1 MKKMTLFL
9 AILILSRVGIAY
21 GADTAPNGLQ
31 NFFLGSSNA
40 NTANIN
46 QVLALLVGPAGPP
59 GAAGVAGRDGFSGLN
74 GVDGMPGAPGPVGQT
89 GPQGIQGIQGL
100 QGVAG
105 APGPAGAQGLQGL
118 QGPAGGASL
127 GYANGTVGLTGCD
140 DSVKLDIG
148 SLFTPSG
155 FKLKSISVSG
165 ISTDCIA
172 PAKLNI
178 YITKFPCEPAPAGG
192 YAPGKACTN
201 VPGKVTMKCVT
212 PIENNVEGV
221 ITIDAETVGPGGGST
236 CSKYLGTGD
245 IDNFFVNSDG
255 SGGTSMND
263 LYRTPKTG
271 YPATDNPAI
280 GLEIVA

>member
-31 NFFLGSSNA
+31 NFFLGTSNA

-105 APGPAGAQGLQGL
+105 APGPAGAQGPA
-118 QGPAGGASL
+118 GPAGPAGTGSGGTL
-127 GYANGTVGLTGCD
+127 GYTGGTVGLTGCATN
-140 DSVKLDIG
+140 VTIDIT
-148 SLFTPSG
+148 SKFTPSG
-155 FKLKSISVSG
+155 FRLQAISVGG
-165 ISTDCIA
+165 IPADCIGQNLIVYA
-172 PAKLNI
+172 TDETADTVKCTTAVSAVGS
-178 YITKFPCEPAPAGG
+178 ITVNK
-192 YAPGKACTN
+192 
-201 VPGKVTMKCVT
+201 
-212 PIENNVEGV
+212 
-221 ITIDAETVGPGGGST
+221 DST
-236 CSKYLGTGD
+236 CVIDGTNTPVS
-245 IDNFFVNSDG
+245 NFFWT
-255 SGGTSMND
+255 SGATGTTISNLD
-263 LYRTPKTG
+263 
-271 YPATDNPAI
+271 PAI
-280 GLEIVA
+280 GVEITE

>member
-31 NFFLGSSNA
+31 NFFLGTSNA

-105 APGPAGAQGLQGL
+105 AAGPAGAQGPAGPT
-118 QGPAGGASL
+118 GPAGTGSGGTL
-127 GYANGTVGLTGCD
+127 GYTGGTVGLTGCATN
-140 DSVKLDIG
+140 VTIDIT
-148 SLFTPSG
+148 SKFTPSG
-155 FKLKSISVSG
+155 FRLQAI
-165 ISTDCIA
+165 
-172 PAKLNI
+172 
-178 YITKFPCEPAPAGG
+178 
-192 YAPGKACTN
+192 
-201 VPGKVTMKCVT
+201 
-212 PIENNVEGV
+212 
-221 ITIDAETVGPGGGST
+221 TVGEIPDSCLLGSH
-236 CSKYLGTGD
+236 KLLIY
-245 IDNFFVNSDG
+245 
-255 SGGTSMND
+255 
-263 LYRTPKTG
+263 
-271 YPATDNPAI
+271 ATDNSFTPDKTIKCTTPITAAGSITVDINSNCVIDGTATPVNDFFWNSGTSGTTISNLDPAI
-280 GLEIVA
+280 GVEITE

>member
-31 NFFLGSSNA
+31 NFFLGTSNA

-105 APGPAGAQGLQGL
+105 APGPAGAQGPA
-118 QGPAGGASL
+118 GPAGPAGTGSGGTL
-127 GYANGTVGLTGCD
+127 GYTGGTVGLTGWATN
-140 DSVKLDIG
+140 VTIDIT
-148 SLFTPSG
+148 SKFTPSG
-155 FKLKSISVSG
+155 FRLQAISVGG
-165 ISTDCIA
+165 IPAECIGQKLLIYATDISFT
-172 PAKLNI
+172 PDKTI
-178 YITKFPCEPAPAGG
+178 K
-192 YAPGKACTN
+192 CT
-201 VPGKVTMKCVT
+201 T
-212 PIENNVEGV
+212 PITAAGS
-221 ITIDAETVGPGGGST
+221 ITVDQDST
-236 CSKYLGTGD
+236 CVVDGTVSPLVT
-245 IDNFFVNSDG
+245 NFFWTS
-255 SGGTSMND
+255 GTSGTTISNLD
-263 LYRTPKTG
+263 
-271 YPATDNPAI
+271 PAI
-280 GLEIVA
+280 GVEITE

>member
-31 NFFLGSSNA
+31 NFFLGTSNA

-105 APGPAGAQGLQGL
+105 APGPAGAQGPA
-118 QGPAGGASL
+118 GPAGSGS
-127 GYANGTVGLTGCD
+127 GGTFGITGGKVGLTGCD
-140 DSVKLDIG
+140 GEIQIEIG
-148 SLFTPSG
+148 RQFTSDG
-155 FKLKSISVSG
+155 FYLKNIVVSG
-165 ISTDCIA
+165 IEAEACKNQKVYIYAIA
-172 PAKLNI
+172 D
-178 YITKFPCEPAPAGG
+178 
-192 YAPGKACTN
+192 
-201 VPGKVTMKCVT
+201 
-212 PIENNVEGV
+212 
-221 ITIDAETVGPGGGST
+221 ITIRCEKLLTPAVDTVTFSRGST
-236 CSKYLGTGD
+236 CFNDSTNVAYDPFYLSSTTRGFS
-245 IDNFFVNSDG
+245 IDALD
-255 SGGTSMND
+255 
-263 LYRTPKTG
+263 
-271 YPATDNPAI
+271 PAI
-280 GLEIVA
+280 GVEITE

>member
-31 NFFLGSSNA
+31 NFFLGTSNA

-105 APGPAGAQGLQGL
+105 APGPAGAQGPAGPT
-118 QGPAGGASL
+118 GPAGTGS
-127 GYANGTVGLTGCD
+127 GGTFGITGGKVKLTGCD
-140 DSVKLDIG
+140 DKIQIEIGRQFTSEGFYLKKIVVFDIDPVKCENQKVFIYV
-148 SLFTPSG
+148 T
-155 FKLKSISVSG
+155 
-165 ISTDCIA
+165 TD
-172 PAKLNI
+172 
-178 YITKFPCEPAPAGG
+178 
-192 YAPGKACTN
+192 
-201 VPGKVTMKCVT
+201 
-212 PIENNVEGV
+212 
-221 ITIDAETVGPGGGST
+221 ITIRCEKPLPLGATSITFGRLLTCFNDDTEDDFYPFFDTLENPGITIES
-236 CSKYLGTGD
+236 L
-245 IDNFFVNSDG
+245 
-255 SGGTSMND
+255 
-263 LYRTPKTG
+263 
-271 YPATDNPAI
+271 NPAI
-280 GLEIVA
+280 GVEITE